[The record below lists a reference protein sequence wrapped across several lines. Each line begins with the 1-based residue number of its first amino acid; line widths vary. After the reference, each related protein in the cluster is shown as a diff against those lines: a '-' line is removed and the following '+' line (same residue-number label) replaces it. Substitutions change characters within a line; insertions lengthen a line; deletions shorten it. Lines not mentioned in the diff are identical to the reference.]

1 MFTAVFSW
9 GSGQKISSLV
19 PQLDKGYIAYISWR
33 RLFSRGTLA
42 VSPTLKHESRTVAT
56 AKFVTFSS
64 RSMIITSLT
73 RVQLLLYR
81 IKDRGEGGLGAIGR
95 VWSILSE
102 IWLLQASAAQQTIT
116 ATVLHSLVTG
126 SVLSPAVSKL
136 TAALRIRQTVDEEND
151 VSSGVY
157 KPVIGFRVKKGTLSH
172 LTCNEIMT
180 SHTVRCHKLKIDCEH
195 YFFEKLIKC
204 S

>member
-1 MFTAVFSW
+1 MFTAVLSW

-19 PQLDKGYIAYISWR
+19 PQLDKGYIAYINWR
-33 RLFSRGTLA
+33 RIFSCGTLT

-126 SVLSPAVSKL
+126 SVLSPAVSL
-136 TAALRIRQTVDEEND
+136 TAALKIRQTVDEVNY

-157 KPVIGFRVKKGTLSH
+157 KPVIGFRVKKGTLSSSSF
-172 LTCNEIMT
+172 N
-180 SHTVRCHKLKIDCEH
+180 V
-195 YFFEKLIKC
+195 
-204 S
+204 